1 MIIHAN
7 VKFYYSVCF
16 FTIYLLVWSI
26 EIINKL
32 MMNINIKI
40 LLTRAIN
47 LNTENK
53 GNDIIL

>member
-1 MIIHAN
+1 MVINAN
-7 VKFYYSVCF
+7 VEFYYSVCF
-16 FTIYLLVWSI
+16 FTIYLFVWSI

-40 LLTRAIN
+40 WLTRAIN

>member
-1 MIIHAN
+1 MVIN
-7 VKFYYSVCF
+7 TNMKFYYSVCF
-16 FTIYLLVWSI
+16 FAIYLFVWSI

-53 GNDIIL
+53 GNYITL